1 MKTPPNAPETVRF
14 ARMKELLEK
23 GGKKEWPKNQSK
35 LIKKIITCSI
45 IFFRHFDHKKYSQI
59 DIAGKDIQVL
69 QDEPHWCR
77 RAIQVEDVMKL

>member
-1 MKTPPNAPETVRF
+1 MA
-14 ARMKELLEK
+14 KESK
-23 GGKKEWPKNQSK
+23 QTNKKNYH
-35 LIKKIITCSI
+35 LFHH
-45 IFFRHFDHKKYSQI
+45 FFRHFDHKKYSQI